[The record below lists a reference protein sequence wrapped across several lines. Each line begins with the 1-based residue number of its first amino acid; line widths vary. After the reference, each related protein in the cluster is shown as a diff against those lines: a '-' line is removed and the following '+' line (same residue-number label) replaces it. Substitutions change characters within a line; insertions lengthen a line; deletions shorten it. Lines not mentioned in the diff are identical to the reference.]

1 MAQEAQKQDGKTPI
15 KFDESAGDVTTPEP
29 TPEPGSGSAAL
40 QVGAGLLL
48 AVLANIAAVF

>member
-1 MAQEAQKQDGKTPI
+1 MAAAP
-15 KFDESAGDVTTPEP
+15 TTTKATTTGATTTKAPD
-29 TPEPGSGSAAL
+29 SGSAAL

>member
-1 MAQEAQKQDGKTPI
+1 MAAEVEKDTGKAPI
-15 KFDESAGDVTTPEP
+15 KFDEGDATTTKAPAP
-29 TPEPGSGSAAL
+29 DSGSAAL

>member
-1 MAQEAQKQDGKTPI
+1 MAAAP
-15 KFDESAGDVTTPEP
+15 TTAKP
-29 TPEPGSGSAAL
+29 TGATTTKAPAPDSGSAAL